1 MHVDVVVC
9 FCSVSFPPFF
19 VPFVPFS
26 LAGIFIVEVVKGTP
40 AYASKQLKA
49 GDEVIY
55 INNVNVTHLLLPQVL
70 LLMRN
75 TDSIHLTIAAE
86 AAG

>member
-1 MHVDVVVC
+1 M
-9 FCSVSFPPFF
+9 
-19 VPFVPFS
+19 
-26 LAGIFIVEVVKGTP
+26 AGIFIVEVVKGTP

-70 LLMRN
+70 LLLLQLLQLLLLLLLLLLKLRRLPLMSVQLWR
-75 TDSIHLTIAAE
+75 
-86 AAG
+86 G